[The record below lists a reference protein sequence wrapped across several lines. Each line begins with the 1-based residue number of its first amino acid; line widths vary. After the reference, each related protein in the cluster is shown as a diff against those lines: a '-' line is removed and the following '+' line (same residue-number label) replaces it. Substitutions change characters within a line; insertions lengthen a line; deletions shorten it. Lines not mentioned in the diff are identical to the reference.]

1 VNGSGAA
8 NGAVSPIAP
17 FVHLPPLSGALAP
30 TCAQGRPVRDVGRL
44 FPAIAPSP
52 GIAPSASAAPSPG
65 AFRTGSMRHE
75 TLVGDDGV
83 PVSEPLGGHRL
94 AGLIFIVVLAAGAV
108 AGLWLGRTRNR
119 RVP

>member
-1 VNGSGAA
+1 MNGSGAA

-17 FVHLPPLSGALAP
+17 FVHLPPLPGALAP
-30 TCAQGRPVRDVGRL
+30 TGAQGRPQDVGRL

-83 PVSEPLGGHRL
+83 PVREPLGGHRL

-108 AGLWLGRTRNR
+108 AGLWLGRTRKR